1 MHVRTF
7 AALATAS
14 GAAVLAAAAAP
25 AAPAAAS
32 YATPP
37 SAGSRPAAA
46 GDGGVVAMGATG
58 AGAVPVVA
66 AGATKAVEAVES
78 ARAVRAVGAVGADE
92 LRARTAGCDRVSNGS
107 YAKDAGAEAT
117 VPVCGAKGAVYWK
130 ADLDV
135 ACDGLEGAICNREN
149 DPWYLPD
156 TAVRQSDGRPLDAET
171 LPYVVVPTPGRIW
184 KYYESGI
191 RGGGIVAVVHGDRVA
206 YGVVGDTGPA
216 KIIGEASYAM
226 ARALGIDADPVD
238 GGVPSGVTYIL
249 FTGSEADPVESR
261 TSATTR
267 GEALARAFLTS
278 N

>member
-1 MHVRTF
+1 MHVRTL

-14 GAAVLAAAAAP
+14 GAAFLAAAAP
-25 AAPAAAS
+25 APPAAAS
-32 YATPP
+32 FVTQPP
-37 SAGSRPAAA
+37 PGPRSEGAG
-46 GDGGVVAMGATG
+46 GGGAVAMGATG

-66 AGATKAVEAVES
+66 TEATRAVRAVEAVE
-78 ARAVRAVGAVGADE
+78 AEGAVGADE
-92 LRARTAGCDRVSNGS
+92 LRASTAGCDPVSKGS
-107 YAKDAGAEAT
+107 YAEDAGAEAT

-135 ACDGLEGAICNREN
+135 ACDGLESAICNREN

-156 TAVRQSDGRPLDAET
+156 TAVRQSDGRPLDAAT
-171 LPYVVVPTPGRIW
+171 LPYVVVPTPGPIW

-191 RGGGIVAVVHGDRVA
+191 RGGGIVAVVHRDRVR

-226 ARALGIDADPVD
+226 ARALGIDSDPVG

-249 FTGSEADPVESR
+249 FAGSEADPVESR

-267 GEALARAFLTS
+267 GEELARAFLTS

>member
-37 SAGSRPAAA
+37 SAGSRSAAA
-46 GDGGVVAMGATG
+46 DDGGVVAMGATG

-66 AGATKAVEAVES
+66 AGATKTVEAVES
-78 ARAVRAVGAVGADE
+78 ARAVGADE
-92 LRARTAGCDRVSNGS
+92 LRARTAGCDRVSKGS

-171 LPYVVVPTPGRIW
+171 LPYVVVPTPGPIW

-191 RGGGIVAVVHGDRVA
+191 RGGGIVAVVHGDRVG

-267 GEALARAFLTS
+267 GEALARAFLTP